1 MPSAKTIG
9 FLFIDRFADWEYGLL
24 SASAVEW
31 FGVRA
36 VSLTPTGETV
46 VSASGFRLVPDRGA
60 DPAENADLG
69 AIAVIGSDVWTAK
82 AMSAKA
88 SSAASAPARWRWR
101 APACLPM
108 PSTPATDVTGS

>member
-31 FGVRA
+31 FGARA
-36 VSLTPTGETV
+36 VSLTPTGEPV
-46 VSASGFRLVPDRGA
+46 VSTSGFRLVPDRGA

-69 AIAVIGSDVWTAK
+69 AIAVIGSEVWTAR
-82 AMSAKA
+82 AAPEVSM
-88 SSAASAPARWRWR
+88 AASFRRRARRPAPS
-101 APACLPM
+101 PM
-108 PSTPATDVTGS
+108 PSCRPSIRIARPN